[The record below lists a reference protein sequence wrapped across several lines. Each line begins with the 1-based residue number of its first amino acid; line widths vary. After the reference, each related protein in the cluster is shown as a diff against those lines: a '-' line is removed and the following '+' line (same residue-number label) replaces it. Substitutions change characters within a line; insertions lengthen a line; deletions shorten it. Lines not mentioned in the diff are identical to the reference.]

1 MIPWRVGRSSIRE
14 CSWCHAAFAGAMV
27 ALEYGSTF
35 GRRSLRKQCTTQ
47 TFPKMRDY
55 KGTRGYSVAYRE
67 ELQRESP
74 TQGGQS
80 FPNSSAVGIRECW
93 CPYVPESILRWPTE
107 TKKHNLEAIFC
118 SVSLS
123 LSRTKK
129 VDLKVVFLLT
139 CREIAHREDRLTSA
153 WNPMRW
159 ISMLSPFF
167 GFPFSGKCIM
177 IGAELKPI
185 CWNTCQS
192 TEAIT

>member
-1 MIPWRVGRSSIRE
+1 
-14 CSWCHAAFAGAMV
+14 MV

-47 TFPKMRDY
+47 TFPTMRDY
-55 KGTRGYSVAYRE
+55 KGTRGYFVAYRE

-107 TKKHNLEAIFC
+107 TKRHNLEAIFC

-129 VDLKVVFLLT
+129 GGFEGGFSFNLSRDCSQRRSTHLCVESNALNIHVVSFL
-139 CREIAHREDRLTSA
+139 
-153 WNPMRW
+153 W
-159 ISMLSPFF
+159 LSFF
-167 GFPFSGKCIM
+167 GKMHNDRSRVEAHLLEYLSINRSNYV
-177 IGAELKPI
+177 
-185 CWNTCQS
+185 CWRSPKKKQ
-192 TEAIT
+192 I